1 MVARTAG
8 FKRGAEPRR
17 SAAARDPGGGKEAE
31 AVAKQRHQVLELVDQ
46 LNDAFHR
53 TLDRA
58 QRRGVPEPL
67 VPEPL
72 VPGLSSGSA
81 AKVPRTFSAQ
91 DL

>member
-17 SAAARDPGGGKEAE
+17 STAARDPGGREETQPVAE
-31 AVAKQRHQVLELVDQ
+31 HRYQVFDLVYE
-46 LNDAFHR
+46 LNDPFHGS
-53 TLDRA
+53 LDRV

-67 VPEPL
+67 VS
-72 VPGLSSGSA
+72 GFSSVSA

>member
-17 SAAARDPGGGKEAE
+17 SAAARDPGYREEAKP
-31 AVAKQRHQVLELVDQ
+31 VAEHRHQVLDLVNQ
-46 LNDAFHR
+46 LNDPFHR
-53 TLDRA
+53 RLDRA

-67 VPEPL
+67 VP
-72 VPGLSSGSA
+72 GGSSGSA

>member
-17 SAAARDPGGGKEAE
+17 SVAARDPGRGEQAE
-31 AVAKQRHQVLELVDQ
+31 PVAERRHQVFNLVDQ
-46 LNDAFHR
+46 LDDPFHR
-53 TLDRA
+53 KLDRD
-58 QRRGVPEPL
+58 QRRGVPEPF
-67 VPEPL
+67 
-72 VPGLSSGSA
+72 VPGGSSVSV

>member
-8 FKRGAEPRR
+8 FKRGTEPRR
-17 SAAARDPGGGKEAE
+17 SAAARDPGRGEEAE
-31 AVAKQRHQVLELVDQ
+31 PVPEDRHQVFNLVDQ
-46 LNDAFHR
+46 LRDPFHR
-53 TLDRA
+53 RVDRP

-67 VPEPL
+67 VPG
-72 VPGLSSGSA
+72 VSSVSA

>member
-17 SAAARDPGGGKEAE
+17 SAAARDPGHREEAE
-31 AVAKQRHQVLELVDQ
+31 PVAEHRHQVFDLVNQ
-46 LNDAFHR
+46 LNNAFHR
-53 TLDRA
+53 LLDRN

-67 VPEPL
+67 VS
-72 VPGLSSGSA
+72 GFSSVSA